1 MFVGVFRHLPS
12 FLWLKLCLCVLCG
25 TLCLSCVVIM
35 GDDQAAE
42 TEYSKHKCDPS
53 IGVSDLEVYLAIF
66 PLAPPPLP
74 THPLPNPT
82 QISLGDVFIKP

>member
-1 MFVGVFRHLPS
+1 MFVGVFRHSSPFVAQAL
-12 FLWLKLCLCVLCG
+12 L
-25 TLCLSCVVIM
+25 LCLSSGPILVIM

-42 TEYSKHKCDPS
+42 TEYAKHKCDPS
-53 IGVSDLEVYLAIF
+53 IGISDLEVYLAIF